1 MFENAENA
9 LRTEFN
15 QWAAAGRG
23 DSMEQGHA
31 PVGVQA
37 IAQMGLLSDSTVLD
51 LGCGNGWA
59 CRAMAQ
65 TVTAGEVV
73 GIDVSDE
80 MIRHSQGASK
90 SFSNIRY
97 VVSGASKLPF
107 EDSRFSGAF
116 SMESIYYY
124 PEPLLAIR
132 EVHRVLKPGGVFCAV
147 VDLFKENEPTGY
159 WIDKLNVPVHFLGRE
174 DYQELFES
182 AGFENVVTELL
193 ADPSP
198 ISADI
203 SNAWFKS
210 REDYLR
216 YREVGS
222 LLIKGYRGHA

>member
-1 MFENAENA
+1 MFADAENA
-9 LRTEFN
+9 IRIEFN
-15 QWAAAGRG
+15 QWAETGRA
-23 DSMEQGHA
+23 DDMERGHR
-31 PVGVQA
+31 PVGIQA
-37 IAQMGLLSDSTVLD
+37 IGQMGLLSDSAVLD

-59 CRAMAQ
+59 CRAIAQ
-65 TVTAGEVV
+65 TVTTGEVV

-80 MIRHSQGASK
+80 MIRLAQAASE

-107 EDSRFSGAF
+107 EDSRFDCAF
-116 SMESIYYY
+116 SMESVYYY
-124 PEPLLAIR
+124 PEPRLAIK
-132 EVHRVLKPGGVFCAV
+132 EVHRVLKQGAVFCAV
-147 VDLFKENEPTGY
+147 VDLFKENEPTRY

-174 DYQELFES
+174 DYKELFES
-182 AGFENVVTELL
+182 TGFENVVTQLL

-198 ISADI
+198 ISEDI
-203 SNAWFKS
+203 SDTWFKS

>member
-1 MFENAENA
+1 MFENAENT
-9 LRTEFN
+9 LRIEFN

-59 CRAMAQ
+59 CRAIAQ
-65 TVTAGEVV
+65 TVTKGEVV

-80 MIRHSQGASK
+80 MIRLAQTSSE

-97 VVSGASKLPF
+97 FVSGASKLPF
-107 EDSRFSGAF
+107 EVSTFSCAF
-116 SMESIYYY
+116 SMESVYYY
-124 PEPLLAIR
+124 PEPRLAIR

-147 VDLFKENEPTGY
+147 VDLFKENEPTRY

-174 DYQELFES
+174 DYKELFES
-182 AGFENVVTELL
+182 AGFEKVVTELL

-198 ISADI
+198 ISADF
-203 SNAWFKS
+203 SSAWFKS

-216 YREVGS
+216 YRDVGS